1 MLHGKKLD
9 KTDKERNSMNID
21 ELKPIF
27 NGKRAVI
34 LGFGREGKTWLELL
48 QRLKCAA
55 EIAVADMN
63 PLEFDDPDIKPITG
77 DHYLEECA
85 EYDIILQ
92 SPGVIIKNRLNSA
105 AKAKILTQTELL
117 LRFRPCKIIGVTGTK
132 GKSTTSSLIY
142 HFLQANGIPS
152 MLIGNIGVPP
162 LKRLEEMT
170 SDTVAVCEMSC
181 HQLEFAKHS
190 PNVAVLLNIFPEH
203 LDHYVDFDAYANAK
217 RNIARFQEKTD
228 FAFVNADLFPIES
241 EGNIKSCAFG
251 KKADVWT
258 DGHSI
263 YLNGIEITPD
273 KIKTRLCGKH
283 NLYNIAVALA
293 AAEKTGADVQK
304 CLDSLSEFGGLE
316 HRLERVAVINGVE
329 YINDSISTIPEAAI
343 ASVLAFDGADCLI
356 LGGMDRGISYDVL
369 GDFLNTGVVENVILL
384 PDSGRR
390 IGKLITNHDVSVI
403 EAENMEKAVTIASQV
418 AKRRVILSPASASY
432 GFYRNFEERGRHFK
446 ELVNA
451 LKAIPL

>member
-1 MLHGKKLD
+1 
-9 KTDKERNSMNID
+9 MNIE

-27 NGKRAVI
+27 ENKRAVI

-48 QRLKCAA
+48 RKLDCAA

-63 PLEFDDPDIKPITG
+63 PLELDDPEIQPISG

-85 EYDIILQ
+85 DFDIILQ
-92 SPGVIIKNRLNSA
+92 SPGVIVKNKLNPA

-117 LRFRPCKIIGVTGTK
+117 LRLKPCKIIGVTGTK

-142 HFLQANGIPS
+142 HFLRANGIPS

-162 LKRLEEMT
+162 LKRFEEMT
-170 SDTVAVCEMSC
+170 PETVAVCEMSC
-181 HQLEFAKHS
+181 HQLEFARHS
-190 PNVAVLLNIFPEH
+190 PDVAVLLNIFPEH
-203 LDHYVDFDAYANAK
+203 LDHYVNFDAYANAK
-217 RNIARFQEKTD
+217 RNITRFQGEND
-228 FAFVNADLFPIES
+228 FAFANSDLFPV
-241 EGNIKSCAFG
+241 EGAGKIASCAFG
-251 KKADVWT
+251 KEADVWT

-263 YLNGIEITPD
+263 FLNNTEITSD
-273 KIKTRLCGKH
+273 KIRTRLCGKH

-293 AAEKTGADVQK
+293 AAEKAGGDMEK
-304 CLDSLSEFGGLE
+304 CLDSLPEFNGLE

-343 ASVLAFDGADCLI
+343 AAVNAFDGADCLI

-369 GDFLNTGVVENVILL
+369 GKFLNTGVVENVILM
-384 PDSGRR
+384 PDSGKR
-390 IGKLITNHDVSVI
+390 IGKLITNHDISVI
-403 EAENMEKAVTIASQV
+403 EAENMEKAVNLAAKV

-451 LKAIPL
+451 LKTE